1 MDDEEKTE
9 MGEKRHYYYMRFI
22 SHFLSNHVFDKVFMG
37 HPLNA
42 MYFGPFTLILAH
54 HAMYTQYILGHNVHT
69 MHSGTPCT
77 HKLVGTP

>member
-1 MDDEEKTE
+1 MEDEEKTE
-9 MGEKRHYYYMRFI
+9 MGEKRHYCYMRFI

-54 HAMYTQYILGHNVHT
+54 AM
-69 MHSGTPCT
+69 PCT
-77 HKLVGTP
+77 HNIFWDTMDT